1 MEGARVH
8 AILRVSPA
16 PVRSLKNISGQP
28 KETYMARSSRRSAFL
43 VLFIILACGC
53 AGMLFGQHLTSN
65 TSSGDGDVRE
75 SLRSFT
81 DVYDVVQQNY
91 AEPVSPDKAIYN
103 GAIPGMLRV
112 LDPHSNFFDPK
123 SYAALREEQ
132 RGKYY
137 GVGMQVG
144 PRNNKVIVIAPFAG
158 APAYRAGIRPGDV
171 IIAVDGKPTDN
182 MSTSDVAELLKGPK
196 GTTVKITMLREGS
209 DKPLDFTVVRD
220 EIPRY
225 SVDVHFMIRP
235 GIGYV
240 HISGFQETTE
250 HELRQALDELG
261 DIHGLILDLRQNP
274 GGLLSEGVGV
284 ADQFLKKGQVIVSH
298 HGRASAEKVY
308 KAAHGNGGKD
318 YPLVVLVNRG
328 TASAAEIVAGA
339 IQDHDRGLIA
349 GETTFGKG
357 LVQTVY
363 PLSENTGL
371 ALTTAKYYTPSGR
384 LIQRD
389 YSNISLYDY
398 YYNDRENGDAS
409 TTNHEV
415 KMTDSGRTVYGGGGI
430 SPDVKIASPKT
441 NKFQDTLLEKYAFFN
456 FAKHYVI
463 NHKVS
468 KQFEVDDAAMQE
480 FRKYLDDQKITFTEA
495 DLADNN
501 EWIRTSIK
509 AELFINEFG
518 QQEGM
523 RVHADGD
530 PEVQKALDLLPQ
542 AKQLADNA
550 KKVIAQRNNA
560 RLTAQQGDVPEA
572 QSVKR

>member
-1 MEGARVH
+1 
-8 AILRVSPA
+8 
-16 PVRSLKNISGQP
+16 
-28 KETYMARSSRRSAFL
+28 
-43 VLFIILACGC
+43 
-53 AGMLFGQHLTSN
+53 MLFGQRLTSN

-480 FRKYLDDQKITFTEA
+480 FRKYLDDQKIAFTEA

-501 EWIRTSIK
+501 DWIRTSIK

>member
-1 MEGARVH
+1 
-8 AILRVSPA
+8 
-16 PVRSLKNISGQP
+16 LKSISGQP
-28 KETYMARSSRRSAFL
+28 KETLMARSSSRRSAAL
-43 VLFIILACGC
+43 VLFVVLACGC
-53 AGMLFGQHLTSN
+53 VGMLFGQRLASN
-65 TSSGDGDVRE
+65 NNSGDGDVRE
-75 SLRSFT
+75 SLRSFA

-91 AEPVSPDKAIYN
+91 AEPVSADKAIYN

-196 GTTVKITMLREGS
+196 GTTVKITMLREGN

-261 DIHGLILDLRQNP
+261 DLKGLILDLRQNP

-308 KAAHGNGGKD
+308 KAARGNGGKD

-389 YSNISLYDY
+389 WSNISLYDY
-398 YYNDRENGDAS
+398 YYNDRENGEAS
-409 TTNHEV
+409 TANHEV

-430 SPDVKIASPKT
+430 TPDVKIASVKT
-441 NKFQDTLLEKYAFFN
+441 TKFQDTLLEKYAFFN

-463 NHKVS
+463 NHKVT
-468 KQFEVDDAAMQE
+468 KQFEVDDAVMQE
-480 FRKYLDDQKITFTEA
+480 FRKYLDEQKVPFTEA
-495 DLADNN
+495 DLAENN
-501 EWIRTSIK
+501 DWLRTDIK

-523 RVHADGD
+523 RVHAEGD
-530 PEVQKALDLLPQ
+530 PEVQKGLDLLPQ
-542 AKQLADNA
+542 AKQLAENA
-550 KKVIAQRNNA
+550 KKTIAQRNNA
-560 RLTAQQGDVPEA
+560 RLTAQGDTPEP